1 MARCKVG
8 VQLEPQATTTD
19 ALVDAARR
27 VDEAGFDSVWTWDHF
42 FPLYGDPDAAHFEGL
57 TLLAAFAG
65 ATSRVTIGNLVT
77 CSSYRNPHLLAD
89 MIRTIDHLSGGRAVL
104 GIGAGWFQRDYDEYE
119 FPFGTG
125 GGRLRDLEAD
135 LFRIR
140 KRLAALNPPPKGDL
154 PLMIGGGG
162 EQVTLRLTA
171 QYADQWNG
179 IAEPEVLAHK
189 NAVLDRWC
197 ERIGRDPAEIERTSL
212 INARNIDRLDE
223 YLEAGITHLM
233 VGCADPFD
241 LGPAEE
247 LLAAARD

>member
-8 VQLEPQATTTD
+8 VQLEPQATTTE

-179 IAEPEVLAHK
+179 IGEPEVLAHK
-189 NAVLDRWC
+189 NAVLDTWC
-197 ERIGRDPAEIERTSL
+197 ERLGRDPAEIERTAL
-212 INARNIDRLDE
+212 IGERHIEQLDAF
-223 YLEAGITHLM
+223 LEAGITHLM

>member
-8 VQLEPQATTTD
+8 VQLHPQATTTE

-42 FPLYGDPDAAHFEGL
+42 FPLYGEPDAAHFEGL
-57 TLLAAFAG
+57 TLLTAFAC
-65 ATSRVTIGNLVT
+65 ATSRVTVGNLVT
-77 CSSYRNPHLLAD
+77 CTSYRNPHLLAD

-189 NAVLDRWC
+189 NAVLDTWC
-197 ERIGRDPAEIERTSL
+197 ERLGRDPAEIERTSL
-212 INARNIDRLDE
+212 IGEQHIDRLDE
-223 YLEAGITHLM
+223 FLEAGITHLM

-241 LGPAEE
+241 LGPAEA